1 MEFAAIVYLVG
12 TVLPLLNG
20 IAGLI
25 VVTTV
30 TLVVAGFITAPL
42 WGGNEDVRVTV
53 FNGGKT
59 YLKWALPIAFVL
71 ALAPSKEVSYTMIA
85 AYTAQSIGE
94 NEKVQNIAGQ
104 SLEVI
109 EAFLEK
115 TKAELQE
122 KGAEK

>member
-30 TLVVAGFITAPL
+30 ILVVAGFITAPL
-42 WGGNEDVRVTV
+42 WGDDEDVRVTV
-53 FNGGKT
+53 FNGSKT

-71 ALAPSKEVSYTMIA
+71 SLVPSKEVSYTMIA

-115 TKAELQE
+115 TKAELETKDVE
-122 KGAEK
+122 K

>member
-1 MEFAAIVYLVG
+1 MEFALIVYLVG
-12 TVLPLLNG
+12 TVLPLISG
-20 IAGLI
+20 ISGI
-25 VVTTV
+25 VVVMTIV
-30 TLVVAGFITAPL
+30 LVVIGFVTSPL
-42 WGGNEDVRVTV
+42 WADDEDSRDLII
-53 FNGGKT
+53 NGAKT
-59 YLKWALPIAFVL
+59 YLKWAIPIAFICG
-71 ALAPSKEVSYTMIA
+71 LAPSKEVSYTMIA

-122 KGAEK
+122 KETEK

>member
-1 MEFAAIVYLVG
+1 MTFAFIVYLVG
-12 TVLPLLNG
+12 TVFPLLSG

-25 VVTTV
+25 AGTTI
-30 TLVVAGFITAPL
+30 TLFITGFLSLPL
-42 WGGNEDVRVTV
+42 WAEDEDVRATV
-53 FNGGKT
+53 ISGSKT
-59 YLKWALPIAFVL
+59 YLKWALPLAFVL

-85 AYTAQSIGE
+85 AYTAQSIGQ

-115 TKAELQE
+115 TKAELDVKE
-122 KGAEK
+122 AVK